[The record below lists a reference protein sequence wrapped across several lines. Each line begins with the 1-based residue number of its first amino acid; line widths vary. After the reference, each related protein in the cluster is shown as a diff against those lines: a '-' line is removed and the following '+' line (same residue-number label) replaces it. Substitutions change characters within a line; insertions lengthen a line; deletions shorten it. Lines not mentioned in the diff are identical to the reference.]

1 MNNPNIAPPPPAGL
15 NLGDIYY
22 ILFRHKWKIIL
33 STLLGLAAAAA
44 VNFTQKPPF
53 QSEAKL
59 FVRYVVSEGKNIGPG
74 GGGDAKSPDQRGE
87 TIMNSETEILS
98 SSDLA
103 RLVVDAIGAER
114 ILATVGGGNNVNSAV
129 GYLRENIT
137 VRVPPG
143 SSVIHITF
151 KHPDPELVQP
161 VLREVVDRYLKM
173 HVEIHRAAGMLGD
186 LFSQETD
193 KLRSRLLETEEE
205 LRKLRNRAGVTSVDE
220 AKKAYATQIT
230 ELRGQIY
237 AVQADLATRTSVL
250 EEMAKRGTPNEA
262 PTTTPVE
269 TPIPQEIV
277 DEYLGLNSRITML
290 QRREQEYLTQFTA
303 DNSRVRETRA
313 QLNDA
318 ENSRKKLLADHPK
331 LIRTDPVAS
340 RATATDLFDAGTAA
354 AQIAALQ
361 AKLKVLNAQVE
372 EVRGD
377 IAKVDQLEGAISALI
392 RQKELQDAQYRY
404 YSANLEQ
411 NRINETL
418 GNGRVSNISQIQTP
432 SAPFTDTRKTMKLVQ
447 MIALAGLGIGLA
459 WAFAIE
465 FFFDRTVRHA
475 TDIERLIRY
484 PLLLTIP
491 LLKKKQLIGSTAVP
505 ALTAPAPN
513 GNTSTAIMPSSG
525 NHGLD
530 TFHETLR
537 DRLIAYFESKNLT
550 HKPKMVAVSSMG
562 EGSGVTTTAAG
573 LARTLSDTGEGNVL
587 LVDMTGGQ
595 GSAQHFIKG
604 KPACGLDE
612 ILDGRDNAHV
622 VDNLYVV
629 GATDNTD
636 RLYRNLPQRF
646 TKLVPKLKASD
657 FDYIIFDMPPVSQIS
672 ITPRLAGFMDMV
684 LLVVESEKT
693 DRDLVQRGAALLG
706 ESRAHVAVVLNK
718 MKSYVPR
725 RLQQEMMSGN

>member
-1 MNNPNIAPPPPAGL
+1 MNNQNAVPPSSGL

-33 STLLGLAAAAA
+33 STLLGLGVAAAMYL
-44 VNFTQKPPF
+44 TQKAPF

-59 FVRYVVSEGKNIGPG
+59 FVRYVISEGKNFGPG
-74 GGGDAKSPDQRGE
+74 SGDNAKSPDQRGE

-114 ILATVGGGNNVNSAV
+114 ILAAVDGGKDVNSAI
-129 GYLRENIT
+129 GYLRQNIA

-205 LRKLRNRAGVTSVDE
+205 LRKLKNRAGVTSVDE
-220 AKKAYATQIT
+220 AKKAYNEQIG
-230 ELRGQIY
+230 ELRSQIY
-237 AVQADLATRTSVL
+237 GVQADLAARVSVL
-250 EEMAKRGTPNEA
+250 EEMTKRGTPSDAPAAAPIEA
-262 PTTTPVE
+262 
-269 TPIPQEIV
+269 PIPQEIV
-277 DEYLGLNSRITML
+277 DDYLGLNSRISLL

-313 QLNDA
+313 QLA
-318 ENSRKKLLADHPK
+318 EAEGKRKKLLTEHPK
-331 LIRTDPVAS
+331 LVQKDVNTGRAS
-340 RATATDLFDAGTAA
+340 AADMFDVGTAA
-354 AQIAALQ
+354 AQIMALQ
-361 AKLKVLNAQVE
+361 AKLKVLNAQVS
-372 EVRGD
+372 EVRAE
-377 IAKVDQLEGAISALI
+377 IAKVDQLEGAISVLV

-432 SAPFTDTRKTMKLVQ
+432 SAPFTDTSKTMKLVQ
-447 MIALAGLGIGLA
+447 MIALSGLAIGLA

-475 TDIERLIRY
+475 ADIERLVRY

-491 LLKKKQLIGSTAVP
+491 LLKKKQLMSAAAKPAAALNGHTSTAVV
-505 ALTAPAPN
+505 
-513 GNTSTAIMPSSG
+513 PSSG
-525 NHGLD
+525 SRAMD

-550 HKPKMVAVSSMG
+550 HKPKLVAVSSMG
-562 EGSGVTTTAAG
+562 QSSGVTTTAAG

-595 GSAQHFIKG
+595 GSAQHFVKG
-604 KPACGLDE
+604 KAACGLDE
-612 ILDGRDNAHV
+612 ILDARDNAHV
-622 VDNLYVV
+622 LDNLYVV
-629 GATDNTD
+629 GASENSD

-684 LLVVESEKT
+684 LLVIESEKT
-693 DRDLVQRGAALLG
+693 DRELVQRGAALLG

-718 MKSYVPR
+718 LKSYVPS
-725 RLQQEMMSGN
+725 RLQQEMLSG